1 MPQRMVALVG
11 TVALALAFG
20 PGEVRAQQDARS
32 AIEAGNKQFSAALS
46 RGDGKALGAMY
57 TTTAQAFPPNS
68 DIVRGSEAIGRFWQ
82 GAIDTGLKGLELT
95 TLEVEAHGDTAHEV
109 GTYVLTGEGGKTLDG
124 GKYVVIW
131 KREGGQWK
139 LHRDIWNTSAP
150 APK

>member
-1 MPQRMVALVG
+1 MMPGVLGGALV
-11 TVALALAFG
+11 VALALSAG
-20 PGEVRAQQDARS
+20 VGGAQPDARA
-32 AIEAGNKQFSAALS
+32 AIEDSNKQFAAALS

-57 TTTAQAFPPNS
+57 TATAQAFPPNS
-68 DIVRGSEAIGRFWQ
+68 DIVQGREAIGRFWQ
-82 GAIDTGLKGLELT
+82 GAIDAGVKGMELT

-109 GTYVLTGEGGKTLDG
+109 GTYALTGEGGKTLDR